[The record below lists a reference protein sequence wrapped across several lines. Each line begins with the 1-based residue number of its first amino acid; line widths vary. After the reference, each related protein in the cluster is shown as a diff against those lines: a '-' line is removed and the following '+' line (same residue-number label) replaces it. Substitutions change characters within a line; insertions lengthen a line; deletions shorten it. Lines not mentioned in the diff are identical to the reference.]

1 MTEIVQLSNLSINSI
16 GPQTFEIITEEETEN
31 SQLLD
36 QFIQEQLASDSD
48 SKTLQ
53 FKASS
58 VQSFQDY
65 LEANK
70 YRLDYDT
77 VLKILDSYAKL
88 MLFLERNMKCLVLT
102 DLRDFIVINNS
113 DFIFVNSANIFSLE
127 MGKKTTVIDIPLNL
141 NRFQSPELKKLFEI
155 PQNID
160 FRAGYF
166 SLASF
171 LCYCLFAETL
181 IDKTEQQIEDLL
193 GPIYKTKLYWFIKRC
208 SIKQPEKRK
217 CIFI

>member
-1 MTEIVQLSNLSINSI
+1 MTEIVQLSNLSVNSI
-16 GPQTFEIITEEETEN
+16 GPQTFEIVSEEETQN
-31 SQLLD
+31 SELIG
-36 QFIQEQLASDSD
+36 QFIQEQLASESD
-48 SKTLQ
+48 SKSLQ

-65 LEANK
+65 LEASK

-77 VLKILDSYAKL
+77 VLKILDCYSKL
-88 MLFLERNMKCLVLT
+88 IMFLERNMKCLVLT
-102 DLRDFIVINNS
+102 DLQDFIVINNS
-113 DFIFVNSANIFSLE
+113 KFIFVNSVNIFSLE
-127 MGKKTTVIDIPLNL
+127 MGRKMTVIDIPINL
-141 NRFQSPELKKLFEI
+141 NRFQSPELKTLSEI
-155 PQNID
+155 PQKVD

-181 IDKTEQQIEDLL
+181 VDKTEQQIEDLL
-193 GPIYKTKLYWFIKRC
+193 GPIYTTKLYWFIKRC
-208 SIKQPEKRK
+208 SEKQPEKRK

>member
-1 MTEIVQLSNLSINSI
+1 MTEIVQLSNLSVKSI
-16 GPQTFEIITEEETEN
+16 GAQTFEIITEEETEN

-36 QFIQEQLASDSD
+36 RFIKEQIASDSD
-48 SKTLQ
+48 SITLQ

-65 LEANK
+65 LETNK

-88 MLFLERNMKCLVLT
+88 ILFLERNMKCLVLT

-127 MGKKTTVIDIPLNL
+127 MGKKTTVIDIPLKL
-141 NRFQSPELKKLFEI
+141 NRFQSPELKKLSEI

-160 FRAGYF
+160 FRVGYF

-181 IDKTEQQIEDLL
+181 IDKSEQQIEDLL
-193 GPIYKTKLYWFIKRC
+193 APIYTTKLYWFIKRC
-208 SIKQPEKRK
+208 SEKQAEKRK

>member
-1 MTEIVQLSNLSINSI
+1 MTEIVQLSNLSVKGI
-16 GPQTFEIITEEETEN
+16 GPQTFEIVSEDDKESSELIR
-31 SQLLD
+31 
-36 QFIQEQLASDSD
+36 QFIQQQLV
-48 SKTLQ
+48 SKSESNTLQ

-77 VLKILDSYAKL
+77 VLKILDRYANL
-88 MLFLERNMKCLVLT
+88 ILFLERNMKCLVLT
-102 DLRDFIVINNS
+102 DLLDFIVINNS
-113 DFIFVNSANIFSLE
+113 EFIFVNSENIFNLD
-127 MGKKTTVIDIPLNL
+127 MGRKITIIDAPLNL
-141 NRFQSPELKKLFEI
+141 NRFQSPELKKLSEI

-181 IDKTEQQIEDLL
+181 IDKSEQQIEDLL
-193 GPIYKTKLYWFIKRC
+193 APIYTTKLYWFIKRC
-208 SIKQPEKRK
+208 SVKQPEKRK